1 MSIYCKE
8 EGWEGSRNFEKNVLK
23 ALRLSF
29 ILLSS
34 IAAVYTLYQIFFIS
48 TFEQSMREQR
58 SIRTSSKQNLKA
70 DDPVLI
76 PQLKPARSFEEY
88 ASQIQ
93 GRKIFQSPLE
103 REKAQMSSLAVN
115 VSEVT
120 KNLKLTGIV
129 LDKDPQA
136 IIKDVQMNQNVFVHR
151 GDQINGAVVEDIL
164 EGKVILNVQNQ
175 RVELLQ

>member
-1 MSIYCKE
+1 MSIYYQE
-8 EGWEGSRNFEKNVLK
+8 AGWEENRNLEKNVLK

-34 IAAVYTLYQIFFIS
+34 IAAVYMLYQIFFIKNVDPVYEAPLKKS
-48 TFEQSMREQR
+48 
-58 SIRTSSKQNLKA
+58 LKA

-76 PQLKPARSFEEY
+76 PQLKPVRSFEEY

-93 GRKIFQSPLE
+93 GRKVFQSPLE
-103 REKAQMSSLAVN
+103 REKTQMLSAAVN

-136 IIKDVQMNQNVFVHR
+136 IIKDVQVNQNVFVHR